1 MGRFY
6 IKIQIVCSCPQIESS
21 GGSSSTGFGVLE
33 GNSLQSAFRGA
44 CCLQLASIPI
54 SLTVPHGQSFKLG
67 GHNRLHSPT
76 VLHRR
81 GDWSPQ
87 AQGQQLAAEAGW
99 LLGLF
104 LTPQEEQ
111 QASSRALFSSV
122 AFGSYD
128 SSGPLFDVST
138 VFLPL
143 RSRWDQHH
151 GLHPKE

>member
-6 IKIQIVCSCPQIESS
+6 IKIQIVCSCPQIGSS

-81 GDWSPQ
+81 GD
-87 AQGQQLAAEAGW
+87 
-99 LLGLF
+99 
-104 LTPQEEQ
+104 
-111 QASSRALFSSV
+111 
-122 AFGSYD
+122 
-128 SSGPLFDVST
+128 
-138 VFLPL
+138 
-143 RSRWDQHH
+143 
-151 GLHPKE
+151 